1 MKKKILV
8 TGCAGFIGFH
18 LSNFLL
24 KKKFEIIGI
33 DDLNDYYDVRLKKK
47 RLKLLNNFKNFKF
60 LKEDISKINFIK
72 KIKNQKI
79 WIIFHLAAQ
88 AGVRFSLLHPEKY
101 LRSNI
106 SGTFNLLEF
115 CRKNNINKFIFASS
129 SSVYGQSKKNKFS
142 ETDITDS
149 PLQFY
154 AATKKSAE
162 VMIKSYC
169 NLYKIQSL
177 ALRFFTVYGPY
188 GRPDMA
194 VYKFVKK
201 IKSNQTIALFN
212 YGRHSRDFTYIDDVI
227 KNIYHLSFKKNLKK
241 NNFEV
246 FNIAAG
252 KNEKLIDLVKI
263 IEKVIKKKAKI
274 KYEGLQTGDMQ
285 DTHADV
291 SKLKKE
297 FYNYKPTSLNKGIK
311 KFIEWYEDFYK

>member
-1 MKKKILV
+1 MKKKILI

-24 KKKFEIIGI
+24 KKKIDVIGI
-33 DDLNDYYDVRLKKK
+33 DNLDDYYEVNLKKK
-47 RLKLLNNFKNFKF
+47 RLKILNNYKNFKF
-60 LKEDISKINFIK
+60 LKKDILKINFIK

-79 WIIFHLAAQ
+79 SIIFHLAAQ

-101 LRSNI
+101 LISNI

-142 ETDITDS
+142 ETDSTDS

-177 ALRFFTVYGPY
+177 VLRFFTVYGPY

-201 IKSNQTIALFN
+201 IKSNQPIALFN

-241 NNFEV
+241 DNFDV
-246 FNIAAG
+246 FNIASG
-252 KNEKLIDLVKI
+252 
-263 IEKVIKKKAKI
+263 
-274 KYEGLQTGDMQ
+274 
-285 DTHADV
+285 
-291 SKLKKE
+291 
-297 FYNYKPTSLNKGIK
+297 
-311 KFIEWYEDFYK
+311 